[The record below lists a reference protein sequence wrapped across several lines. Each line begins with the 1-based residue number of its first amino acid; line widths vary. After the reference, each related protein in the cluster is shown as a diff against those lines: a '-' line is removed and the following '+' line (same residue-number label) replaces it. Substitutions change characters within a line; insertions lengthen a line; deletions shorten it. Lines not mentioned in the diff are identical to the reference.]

1 MSELNDVRILLTRE
15 RERAETWTETIK
27 ARGGSPVLV
36 PLVRSRPVG
45 HTRWS
50 AARDSVA
57 KLAQAKTRVVLG
69 LASAHAVEHWRMFAG
84 QLPEGLAIEKVFV
97 VGDATAEKAR
107 EAGLT
112 VEVANTANAVGLAEA
127 IATNSDAQSVV
138 LLPRARGG
146 REEGI
151 EVLKQKGRK
160 VSAFELYETVPVAKP
175 EVPDPAPVAWVVSA
189 SPSAARAYAWHRGT
203 LTRLGMI
210 VPNTHHAAIG
220 HTTAR
225 AARQIGLSLQAV
237 SEQPTIDAI
246 LDVIAAAP
254 PVVVEAPST

>member
-15 RERAETWTETIK
+15 RERAETWID
-27 ARGGSPVLV
+27 AISGRGGQPVLV
-36 PLVRSRPVG
+36 PLIRTRAIG

-57 KLAQAKTRVVLG
+57 KLVEAKTRVVVG
-69 LASAHAVEHWRMFAG
+69 LASANAVDYWSRFAG
-84 QLPEGLAIEKVFV
+84 ELPAGLSMEKIFV
-97 VGDATAEKAR
+97 VGEATAEKAKSQ
-107 EAGLT
+107 GLP
-112 VEVANTANAVGLAEA
+112 VEVADTANAVGLAEA
-127 IATNSDAQSVV
+127 IAAKSDSQSVV

-146 REEGI
+146 RDEGI
-151 EVLKQKGRK
+151 ELLKQKGRK
-160 VSAFELYETVPVAKP
+160 VSAFELYETVPVEKP
-175 EVPDPAPVAWVVSA
+175 ETPDGRPVGWVVSA
-189 SPSAARAYAWHRGT
+189 SPSAARAYAWHRGA

-220 HTTAR
+220 YTTAR

-237 SEQPTIDAI
+237 SEKPTIGAI

-254 PVVVEAPST
+254 PVVVEA